1 MANTRITQ
9 EILSAIRMWR
19 DTEALSYEDMGNLVG
34 VNKSSIGKWFSGE
47 TQMLRREVWQKLYP
61 CIQKYLPSNYKP
73 VDNRGG
79 AMVINNGGTNYGN
92 AVSNYA
98 LSVVLKKITDSEN
111 LTAEEKIKF
120 IKVLQE
126 N

>member
-1 MANTRITQ
+1 MANTKITQ
-9 EILSAIRMWR
+9 EILSAIRMRR

-61 CIQKYLPSNYKP
+61 CIQKYLPSNFNP
-73 VDNRGG
+73 LENSG
-79 AMVINNGGTNYGN
+79 AVVVNYGGTNYGN
-92 AVSNYA
+92 AISNYTM
-98 LSVVLKKITDSEN
+98 SVVLKKIIDSEN

-126 N
+126 D

>member
-1 MANTRITQ
+1 MANTRITN
-9 EILSAIRMWR
+9 EILAAIRMWR
-19 DTEALSYEDMGNLVG
+19 DTESLSYEEMGKLVG

-61 CIQKYLPSNYKP
+61 CIQKYLPNNFNP
-73 VDNRGG
+73 IENNG
-79 AMVINNGGTNYGN
+79 AMILNNGGTNYGN

-98 LSVVLKKITDSEN
+98 LSVVLKKITDTDS

-126 N
+126 D